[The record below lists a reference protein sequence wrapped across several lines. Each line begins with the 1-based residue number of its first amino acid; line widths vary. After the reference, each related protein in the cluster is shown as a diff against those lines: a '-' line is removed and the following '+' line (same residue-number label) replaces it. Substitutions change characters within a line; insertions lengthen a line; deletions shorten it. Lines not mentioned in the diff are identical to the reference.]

1 MNTTTEQK
9 ILAAT
14 SAIARLIAEH
24 HWLGD
29 AADAPGHTLPAA
41 VVDAWAAREGRAGQ
55 HEALAGAIGRGWVK
69 VVPGG
74 YCLTM
79 EGLSALETSVP
90 RSRHPAHRPPRV
102 HGPQLA
108 SA

>member
-1 MNTTTEQK
+1 MNITTEQK

-14 SAIARLIAEH
+14 SAIARLTAEH
-24 HWLGD
+24 HHLGD
-29 AADAPGHTLPAA
+29 AADAPGHTLPAT
-41 VVDAWAAREGRAGQ
+41 VVDTWAAREGRAGQ

-69 VVPGG
+69 AVPGG

-79 EGLSALETSVP
+79 EGLSALEASVP
-90 RSRHPAHRPPRV
+90 RFRMPFHGPRRV
-102 HGPQLA
+102 HGPQTA